1 VASFLL
7 QFGALDGTV
16 PRSPGVVVDN
26 TDAVYQFD
34 SDPALSPAEAAL
46 NAAVLRVAQTPAG
59 RVEHGV
65 ANVPVV
71 NGTPPASVL
80 TLHDLG
86 DLFVAF
92 SMEQVYAGLVAAASL
107 SHLVVQRAIR
117 GVGHC
122 DFTAQELVTGFTD
135 IVRWVDAGVNPSG
148 DNVLDQTYGC
158 AFTTSTRNWVRS
170 PLPARSPSD
179 RSGRDP
185 ARCGSGTFRQLRPL
199 GLHKRSIPASRA

>member
-92 SMEQVYAGLVAAASL
+92 SMEQVYAGLVAPRVS
-107 SHLVVQRAIR
+107 R
-117 GVGHC
+117 
-122 DFTAQELVTGFTD
+122 
-135 IVRWVDAGVNPSG
+135 
-148 DNVLDQTYGC
+148 
-158 AFTTSTRNWVRS
+158 TSS
-170 PLPARSPSD
+170 CSARSAVWGTATSRR
-179 RSGRDP
+179 RS
-185 ARCGSGTFRQLRPL
+185 S
-199 GLHKRSIPASRA
+199 